1 MLIENSSKYLLKKT
15 RAKSKMFEY
24 DVPIDEHISVESNAI
39 ELLLIAIGVMGNT
52 SNELWNLEDA
62 PLRVSEDSKKEL
74 EFSSVFFDALFQSK
88 IEQNNRD
95 YYILLGAIAYYFC
108 DKVGSSIVLASEIDN
123 TIDFDS
129 ASIDR
134 VILAMLSDKMADL
147 NLDSLNEKYKNEL
160 SEIIYAYDSYF
171 GGNIEIDFS
180 TFNSFKNRLHSEGAP
195 RELLLG
201 DALLAIFKKKI
212 SNSALNLM
220 PQFSNFDKDV
230 WAERLIHQTKL
241 KELWTAQLRF
251 GEFGIFKGRSGV
263 VQMPTSSGKTTSV
276 ALTIQSAFLSNR
288 AETAIIIAPF
298 RALCKE
304 IRFDLEKYFENE
316 SDIVINEFSDIP
328 DKNDLFNVFDLGID
342 NQKQI
347 AILTPEKLIYLLHHD
362 KTILEKMGLIIFDE
376 AHLFDD
382 ASRGANY
389 ELLLSTIKYYIGQSE
404 KEIQKILISAVI
416 PNAEKINDWINGE
429 NGVVIADNTIKSA
442 EKTIAFSDWIGEKG
456 TLFFV
461 NPDNINE
468 EEFYVPKII
477 EISTLNKLGRERKI
491 KKFPDID
498 FNQKKFS
505 AVDMGIYF
513 SLKLN
518 QNGGV
523 AVFCGKKDSVNK
535 TLQRFLEIEERGYD
549 ITSLQTRV
557 KNNENVK
564 VANLISKNYG
574 EDNDYFKAAQKGIFA
589 HHSGISNGIRMSVEY
604 ALKKDLVR
612 CVICTSTL
620 AQGVNLP
627 IRYLVVSSVYQAGE
641 QLKVRDFHNLIGR
654 TGRAGKHTEGSVI
667 LTEPFIY
674 SDRNL
679 NSGWKWKNYSQLLN
693 VNNSEECLS
702 NLLRIVQPFSF
713 YHRETKQKLLFSLN
727 SLLIAKYSNDG
738 NYTEIMTKYR
748 NTFQNQYKDGSSEF
762 EKAILILESSLKSV
776 ENYILDFHFSQNEL
790 DMENIL
796 VQTFGYY
803 LANSDEKE
811 KIKEI
816 FTLIKQYLDLNV
828 SSQDIE
834 TFSKSQLGIFQSTK
848 LKKWVKDNFEIL
860 SDSEDDTVILKLI
873 IGQMIDYSDNKV
885 LKKIISKSEISNLAI
900 QWINGG
906 SYQSIYQYCLENQ
919 VQIQDKR
926 TRAKYRTI
934 RLIEVI
940 ELCDNDFGYSS
951 ILVVHAISE
960 FMLAL
965 SPSNESIQELTNFL
979 CQKLRY
985 GLSNKTEILIYELG
999 FSDRVI
1005 AEKISKKIGHVNYP
1019 SKNKVREIIR
1029 LKKEE
1034 LKEVLENFPA
1044 YFIERLEKI

>member
-1 MLIENSSKYLLKKT
+1 MLIEKSSKYLLKKT

-24 DVPIDEHISVESNAI
+24 DVPVDEHISVESNAI
-39 ELLLIAIGVMGNT
+39 ELLLIAIGVIGNT
-52 SNELWNLEDA
+52 SNELWDVKDA
-62 PLRVSEDSKKEL
+62 PLNVSEASKKEL

-88 IEQNNRD
+88 IEQNNRN

-108 DKVGSSIVLASEIDN
+108 DKIGSSIVLASELDN

-134 VILAMLSDKMADL
+134 VILAILSDEITDFKP
-147 NLDSLNEKYKNEL
+147 DSLNKKYKDEL
-160 SEIIYAYDSYF
+160 SEIIVAYNSYF
-171 GGNIEIDFS
+171 SSNIEIDFS
-180 TFNSFKNRLHSEGAP
+180 KFNSFKNRLHSEGSP

-201 DALLAIFKKKI
+201 DVLLAIFKKKI
-212 SNSALNLM
+212 VNSALNLM

-230 WAERLIHQTKL
+230 WAERLIHQTKM

-251 GEFGIFKGRSGV
+251 GEVGIFNGKSGV

-304 IRFDLEKYFENE
+304 ITFDLEKYFGNQ

-328 DKNDLFNVFDLGID
+328 DKDDLFHIFDLGLD

-389 ELLLSTIKYYIGQSE
+389 ELLLSTIKYYIGQSK

-416 PNAEKINDWINGE
+416 PNADKMNEWINGE

-442 EKTIAFSDWIGEKG
+442 EKTIAFSDWSDGKG
-456 TLFFV
+456 TLYFV
-461 NPDNINE
+461 NPDNIDE
-468 EEFYVPKII
+468 EEFYVPRII
-477 EISTLNKLGRERKI
+477 EISTLNKLGRERKL
-491 KKFPDID
+491 KTFPDVD
-498 FNQKKFS
+498 FKQKKV
-505 AVDMGIYF
+505 ANGDMGIYF

-518 QNGGV
+518 KNGGV
-523 AVFCGKKDSVNK
+523 AVFCGKKGSVNK

-549 ITSLQTRV
+549 ITSLRTQV

-589 HHSGISNGIRMSVEY
+589 HHSGISNGIRISVEY

-612 CVICTSTL
+612 CVVCTSTL

-627 IRYLVVSSVYQAGE
+627 IKYLVVSSTYQAGE

-654 TGRAGKHTEGSVI
+654 AGRAGKYTEGSVI

-674 SDRNL
+674 SDRKF
-679 NSGWKWKNYSQLLN
+679 NSRWKWKKYSQLLN
-693 VNNSEECLS
+693 VNNSEDCLS
-702 NLLRIVQPFSF
+702 NILRIVQPFSF
-713 YHRETKQKLLFSLN
+713 YDRKTKLTHSFFLDG
-727 SLLIAKYSNDG
+727 LLIAKYSNNE
-738 NYTEIMTKYR
+738 NYIEIMTEYR
-748 NTFQNQYKDGSSEF
+748 NIIQNQYKDGLNEF
-762 EKAILILESSLKSV
+762 EKAIFILESSLKSV
-776 ENYILDFHFSQNEL
+776 ENYILDFHSSLNEL
-790 DMENIL
+790 DIENIL

-803 LANSDEKE
+803 LADSDEKK
-811 KIKEI
+811 KIKKI
-816 FTLIKQYLDLNV
+816 FTLIKQYLDSNV
-828 SSQDIE
+828 PFQDIE
-834 TFSKSQLGIFQSTK
+834 TFSKSQLGIFQSTN
-848 LKKWVKDNFEIL
+848 LKEWVEDNLEMLIG
-860 SDSEDDTVILKLI
+860 SEDDMVILNLI
-873 IGQMIDYSDNKV
+873 LEQIIVYSDNKL
-885 LKKIISKSEISNLAI
+885 LKKVISKPEISNLAI
-900 QWINGG
+900 QWISGEN
-906 SYQSIYQYCLENQ
+906 YQSIYQYCLEND
-919 VQIQDKR
+919 VQIQDRR
-926 TRAKYRTI
+926 TQAKQRTI
-934 RLIEVI
+934 RLEEVI
-940 ELCDNDFGYSS
+940 ELCDNAFGYSS
-951 ILVVHAISE
+951 ILVIHAIGE
-960 FMLAL
+960 LILTL
-965 SPSNESIQELTNFL
+965 SPSNESIREITNFL

-1005 AEKISKKIGHVNYP
+1005 AKEISRQLGQISYP
-1019 SKNKVREIIR
+1019 SKNK
-1029 LKKEE
+1029 
-1034 LKEVLENFPA
+1034 LKEMIRKDRNELRAKLQNYPA
-1044 YFIERLEKI
+1044 YFIDRLEKI